1 MARIARRFVRKDLQV
16 VQRTDIVVA
25 YLPYGVPTTG
35 THHEI
40 LNSWGY
46 KNPTLLVSDHKED
59 IPLWYYGFIDHKY
72 MFDGFPDLYRYL
84 QEVEDGKHIDDLRWA
99 MIYGII

>member
-1 MARIARRFVRKDLQV
+1 
-16 VQRTDIVVA
+16 
-25 YLPYGVPTTG
+25 
-35 THHEI
+35 
-40 LNSWGY
+40 
-46 KNPTLLVSDHKED
+46 
-59 IPLWYYGFIDHKY
+59 